1 MPTLI
6 VLFNLKRKKT
16 AIKKYEKWA
25 QKTDVPTVK
34 GLKSV
39 DDFKVYRMGNIL
51 GTEKASPYQYCEVIE
66 VNDMNGLFA
75 EIGSETMQRVSAEF
89 QEFAKNPLFIVSE
102 KFAWNGLLNY

>member
-6 VLFNLKRKKT
+6 VLFNLKKKKT

-39 DDFKVYRMGNIL
+39 DDFKVYRCGNIL
-51 GTEKASPYQYCEVIE
+51 GTEKASPYQYIEVIE
-66 VNDMNGLFA
+66 INDMTGLFA
-75 EIGSETMQRVSAEF
+75 DIGSETMQKVAAEF
-89 QEFAKNPLFIVSE
+89 QEFAKNPMFIVAE
-102 KFAWNGLLNY
+102 QFA